1 MDFLLPKNFSRLVED
16 SPNLLTIFPSNFKTL
31 FCTILSTF
39 STHTILAAAAGLE
52 LLTTR
57 IRDKHLEST
66 ATANL
71 FTNNQISWD
80 WRKVNKF
87 SAKMLKLAFYEMG
100 ILMAAMKGFRLVLLK
115 QSHFVP
121 LPTSSKFITLQ
132 LLWLEFL
139 VQQLGLL
146 LRIIKIKNK
155 IST

>member
-1 MDFLLPKNFSRLVED
+1 
-16 SPNLLTIFPSNFKTL
+16 
-31 FCTILSTF
+31 
-39 STHTILAAAAGLE
+39 
-52 LLTTR
+52 
-57 IRDKHLEST
+57 
-66 ATANL
+66 
-71 FTNNQISWD
+71 
-80 WRKVNKF
+80 
-87 SAKMLKLAFYEMG
+87 MLKLAFYEMG